1 MHKVYADQTLGY
13 DPEET
18 FKLPDGFDPCKDFSI
33 SGDSIIDEPESGLDD
48 LFN

>member
-1 MHKVYADQTLGY
+1 MPTRHWDMIAK
-13 DPEET
+13 ET

-33 SGDSIIDEPESGLDD
+33 SGGGIIDEPESGLDD

>member
-1 MHKVYADQTLGY
+1 MPTRHWDMIRKRL
-13 DPEET
+13 
-18 FKLPDGFDPCKDFSI
+18 LICPDGFDPCKDFSI